1 MEKREATKKRE
12 LSKHVRFFAIIYKLY
27 IVIVYLANS
36 VMERAKVPKGHKE
49 GFIYMPAILAKNP
62 R

>member
-12 LSKHVRFFAIIYKLY
+12 LSKFLAIIYKLY
-27 IVIVYLANS
+27 IVIVYLANL
-36 VMERAKVPKGHKE
+36 VMERAKRSQRS
-49 GFIYMPAILAKNP
+49 FYMPAILAKNP

>member
-12 LSKHVRFFAIIYKLY
+12 LSKHVQFLA
-27 IVIVYLANS
+27 IVYLANL

>member
-12 LSKHVRFFAIIYKLY
+12 LSKFLAIIYKLY
-27 IVIVYLANS
+27 IVIVYLANL
-36 VMERAKVPKGHKE
+36 VMERAKVPKGHK